1 MKYLFGPVNS
11 RRLGLSQG
19 IDLLP
24 AKICDFNC
32 IYCEIGSTTNLTCE
46 RQEYTPSSEII
57 AEINLLLADQHPPI
71 DIFTITASGE
81 PTLHTGLG
89 RIIAHLKQKTAKPV
103 AVLTNGSLLYRQE
116 VRRELQ
122 EADIVIPSLDAAL
135 EKSFRKI
142 NRPAECVSLADIISG
157 MKLFCKEFN
166 GQVWLEIL
174 LLKGINDSPEEIAA
188 LRKAVADIQPNKIQ
202 LNTVA
207 RPPLESYAAPL
218 KENELKEISRQLP
231 GSVEIIVDFAKRKRK
246 NCGNATEADI
256 LAMLRRRPCTESD
269 IREALNLARVQPL
282 LDRMITENVL
292 TRTMHSGKTFYEP
305 KL

>member
-32 IYCEIGSTTNLTCE
+32 IYCEIGPTTNLTCE
-46 RQEYTPSSEII
+46 RQEYTPTSEII
-57 AEINLLLADQHPPI
+57 AEINLLLANSHPPI

-135 EKSFRKI
+135 EQNFRKI
-142 NRPAECVSLADIISG
+142 NRPAECVSLADIING

-218 KENELKEISRQLP
+218 GEKELKEISRQLP

-256 LAMLRRRPCTESD
+256 LAMLQRRPCTASD
-269 IREALNLARVQPL
+269 ICEALNLARVQPL
-282 LDRMITENVL
+282 LDHMITENL
-292 TRTMHSGKTFYEP
+292 LARTMHSGKIFYEP